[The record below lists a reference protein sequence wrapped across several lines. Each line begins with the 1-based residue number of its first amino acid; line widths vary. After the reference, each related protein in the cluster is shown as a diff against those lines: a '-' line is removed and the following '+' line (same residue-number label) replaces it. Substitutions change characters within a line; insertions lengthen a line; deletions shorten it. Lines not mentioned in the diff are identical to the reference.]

1 MTDCQL
7 HPTDVTHSGVK
18 VLKPHLLPS
27 ALHMGSVELT
37 SSDVHM
43 RTRVEGGQNAATW
56 SQSGRNHRDV
66 PKDRCS
72 LSLEEGGGGAF
83 GRASFCG
90 FGGGGLN
97 LFVFSFPIWSQI
109 GCVRNEVC
117 VKG

>member
-43 RTRVEGGQNAATW
+43 RTRVEGGQNSPNAATW

-72 LSLEEGGGGAF
+72 LSLEEVGGGGGVGGEVVEF
-83 GRASFCG
+83 VVL
-90 FGGGGLN
+90 GGG
-97 LFVFSFPIWSQI
+97 V
-109 GCVRNEVC
+109 
-117 VKG
+117 